1 MSLEDCA
8 CIHPP
13 QVIQDTALQDVHAHR
28 AAADWRRERGSTLT
42 RFGTCSFAIS
52 VPPGAKGALQTPR
65 YPSDDEVSLPV
76 GCRGKIQVEVEI
88 DLRTGRHE
96 HVQSTATGERIPL
109 DAIAYC
115 KDLVTMLW
123 RSDIRVPRSARR
135 AGFRPRLV
143 VTIPLEDADAAGAAG
158 VGHHF
163 VHAPA
168 SP

>member
-1 MSLEDCA
+1 M
-8 CIHPP
+8 
-13 QVIQDTALQDVHAHR
+13 
-28 AAADWRRERGSTLT
+28 T

-65 YPSDDEVSLPV
+65 YPSDAEVSLPD
-76 GCRGKIQVEVEI
+76 GCRGEIQVEVEI

-115 KDLVTMLW
+115 KDVVTKLW

-135 AGFRPRLV
+135 SGSRPRLV
-143 VTIPLEDADAAGAAG
+143 VTIPLEDGGVDVPPPVPEGVDAGEPKPG
-158 VGHHF
+158 VH
-163 VHAPA
+163 VPPA